1 MVRLPLQASSK
12 PLLCGGLHQSLL
24 PLWERHWWMAKKTP
38 GEWVADMHGSILYS
52 SILICSRQE
61 EISEGKGYV
70 WFVCCL
76 IYRIECYWRQYD
88 VVFICSLS
96 FAKVFDT
103 LSLTIMILKLHQ
115 TLIGLLLGTLSLT
128 TMILKLSQTPIGL
141 LLGIWS
147 LMHSPDRADVRRR
160 WWYAWCNTSDVMCTT
175 WRGECRG
182 YKMTIVCLLFDC
194 KWKLAMTS
202 WLMGQHHTTK
212 KLMMNYW
219 LIGACAYHLQQQ
231 KYMCLL
237 CMRLLS
243 DISMR
248 LLMVIIITCYFA
260 NRWSCKQ

>member
-147 LMHSPDRADVRRR
+147 LTIMIPRPLLGICLSCHGQVLASLSVHYKLTAPCLVRSTLWSSCRPWYRVAWVLALIRSPGR
-160 WWYAWCNTSDVMCTT
+160 NS
-175 WRGECRG
+175 
-182 YKMTIVCLLFDC
+182 LP
-194 KWKLAMTS
+194 
-202 WLMGQHHTTK
+202 
-212 KLMMNYW
+212 
-219 LIGACAYHLQQQ
+219 
-231 KYMCLL
+231 
-237 CMRLLS
+237 
-243 DISMR
+243 
-248 LLMVIIITCYFA
+248 
-260 NRWSCKQ
+260 